1 MFLAKPKG
9 EFDYPPDI
17 TQSFNYIGLYT
28 DLPFTFHATVV
39 LVANFIVKTDKII
52 KCLSS

>member
-1 MFLAKPKG
+1 MFLSKPKG

-39 LVANFIVKTDKII
+39 
-52 KCLSS
+52 S